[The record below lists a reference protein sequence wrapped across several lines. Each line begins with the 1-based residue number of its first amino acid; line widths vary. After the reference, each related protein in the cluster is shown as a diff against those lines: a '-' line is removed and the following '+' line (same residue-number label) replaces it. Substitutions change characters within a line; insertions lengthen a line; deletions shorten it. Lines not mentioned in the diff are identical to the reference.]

1 MVEKFGA
8 VDTGLEVVHRR
19 LVLISVLLRI
29 VVYSRLSRSNTARGS
44 CIGLVTVGPTKVLG

>member
-29 VVYSRLSRSNTARGS
+29 VVYSRLSRSNTDRGS
-44 CIGLVTVGPTKVLG
+44 CIGLVTVGLTKV